1 MMNMNDYYD
10 FSGQKFGYPLS
21 LSINSFDRHIFSRQ
35 KSLEISYILQGEY
48 KIVTESFTSY
58 LNKGDLVMI
67 APGDIHLISK
77 NKEGII
83 LTIHID
89 FDRMTLAMSG
99 NSSEAFK
106 TMIVKGK
113 AYHLLKNKI
122 AGILK
127 LIRNKKYNLY
137 TLNAY
142 MMDLL
147 SIASSVSFSIDSL
160 PLQDESHKNYMQAI
174 LYIDSHYNENLTL
187 KDVADTLSFSLSYT
201 SKLFKKFTGI
211 SFIKYLSSV
220 RIRASLEELLEGIK
234 TISEISDTCGMPNAK
249 AYTEAFKEIYG
260 VSPSA
265 YRKRF
270 KKNLAPSQEVEMELK
285 DLDEVVGEFLNE
297 EEIIYEDDQCI
308 FIKKNNQ
315 HILKTNEIL
324 HIEHQDKDMHITF

>member
-35 KSLEISYILQGEY
+35 KSLEISYVLQGHY
-48 KIVTESFTSY
+48 KIVTESFTS
-58 LNKGDLVMI
+58 LLKQGDLVMI

-77 NKEGII
+77 INEGII

-89 FDRMTLAMSG
+89 FDRMTSAMSG
-99 NSSEAFK
+99 NSEEAFS
-106 TMIVKGK
+106 TMIIKGK

-122 AGILK
+122 AGLLK
-127 LIRNKKYNLY
+127 LIRNKEYNLY

-142 MMDLL
+142 MMELL
-147 SIASSVSFSIDSL
+147 SIASHVSFSMDHL

-187 KDVADTLSFSLSYT
+187 RDVADTLSFSLSYT

-220 RIRASLEELLEGIK
+220 RIRASLEDLLEGIK
-234 TISEISDTCGMPNAK
+234 TISEISDECGMPNAK

-260 VSPSA
+260 VSPSY

-270 KKNLAPSQEVEMELK
+270 KKNLSPTRETEMELE
-285 DLDEVVGEFLNE
+285 DLESVVGEFLNG
-297 EEIIYEDDQCI
+297 EEIIYEDDQCAL
-308 FIKKNNQ
+308 KKNKD
-315 HILKTNEIL
+315 HIVLETEGSIEVKQVDE
-324 HIEHQDKDMHITF
+324 HIHIVL

>member
-35 KSLEISYILQGEY
+35 KSLEISYILQGDY
-48 KIVTESFTSY
+48 KIVTESFTSS
-58 LNKGDLVMI
+58 LHKGDLVMI

-77 NKEGII
+77 HKEGII

-89 FDRMTLAMSG
+89 FDRMTSAMSG
-99 NSSEAFK
+99 NSEEAFK
-106 TMIVKGK
+106 TMIVQGT

-127 LIRNKKYNLY
+127 LIRNKNYNLY

-187 KDVADTLSFSLSYT
+187 QDVADTLSFSLSYT

-220 RIRASLEELLEGIK
+220 RIRASLEDLLEGIK
-234 TISEISDTCGMPNAK
+234 TISEISNDCGMPNAK

-260 VSPSA
+260 LSPSA

-297 EEIIYEDDQCI
+297 EEIVYEDEQ
-308 FIKKNNQ
+308 FTLIKKNNQ
-315 HILKTNEIL
+315 HLLKTKGTL
-324 HIEHQDKDMHITF
+324 QIEHHDKDIHITF